1 MNNLSKVCLS
11 AFLLIISP
19 YSAVVLTGLSFSSSV
34 YGTSIITPDMLSNNS
49 SSVPTSV
56 TNTTQNASQVGF
68 NFAAAGDW
76 GCNANTEQNVKNII
90 SKDPELVLSL
100 GDNSYEESADCWLS
114 IMEPIDEKMKIALG
128 NHDTEEFPG
137 LLEQYMSHFNLTK
150 QYYSFDYEN
159 VHFLVMA
166 TDWPLDRYE
175 EGSRQYNFVVS
186 DLTKASANPNI
197 DWIVVYYHN
206 LAYTPPNDGAGG
218 HDTLIEYH
226 QLFQRFGVDMVIQAH
241 VHAYSRTYP
250 ISFNPDFIAEPF
262 VEYNG
267 SNYYPNPA
275 GQVYA
280 IVGTGGTSFHDF
292 YGKAPY
298 EAYQKA
304 YTHGFLNVDVI
315 NNGLT
320 FNGTFIALNG
330 TALDN
335 FVIDKSVLG
344 AERGN
349 NLSQPIPTVSQ
360 SDRLLIDIGVG
371 STSLSLGDIQTI
383 SANVFAPDSPEL
395 PLGTA
400 VVEISVV
407 DPTGEDIYEFADDD
421 GTAITELAIA
431 PNFPVGPYTIEVASS
446 APGYVSSSEFFT
458 FTVTE

>member
-1 MNNLSKVCLS
+1 MGKLMTLLMNNLSIVCCLS

-19 YSAVVLTGLSFSSSV
+19 YSAVVLTGLSFSSSAF
-34 YGTSIITPDMLSNNS
+34 GTSIITPDMLSNNS
-49 SSVPTSV
+49 SSAGTSV

-76 GCNANTEQNVKNII
+76 SCNASTELNVRNII
-90 SKDPELVLSL
+90 SKDPELILSL
-100 GDNSYEESADCWLS
+100 GDNSYKDSADCWLD
-114 IMEPIDEKMKIALG
+114 IMEPIDEKMKISLG

-166 TDWPLDRYE
+166 TEWNLDRYD

-197 DWIVVYYHN
+197 DWIVVYYHDV
-206 LAYTPPNDGAGG
+206 AYTPPNNGASGE
-218 HDTLIEYH
+218 DDLIEYH
-226 QLFQRFGVDMVIQAH
+226 ELFQRFGVDMVLQGH
-241 VHAYSRTYP
+241 VHSYSRTYP
-250 ISFNPDFIAEPF
+250 ISFNPNFIAEPF

-267 SNYYPNPA
+267 TNYYSNPA

-280 IVGTGGTSFHDF
+280 IVGTGGTSFHDVF
-292 YGKAPY
+292 GRAPY
-298 EAYQKA
+298 EASQVNYA
-304 YTHGFLNVDVI
+304 HGFLNVDVI

-344 AERGN
+344 ADRN
-349 NLSQPIPTVSQ
+349 NNPSGPLPTVNQ

-371 STSLSLGDIQTI
+371 SSSLRLGDIQTI
-383 SANVFAPDSPEL
+383 TANVFAPDSPEL

-400 VVEISVV
+400 VVEITVV

-421 GTAITELAIA
+421 GTALTELAIG
-431 PNFPVGPYTIEVASS
+431 PNFPVGP
-446 APGYVSSSEFFT
+446 
-458 FTVTE
+458 